1 MPTVTIS
8 IQHSTGSPSHSS
20 QTRKRKHIPTGRE
33 EGKLPLYADDM
44 ILYMQSP
51 KESTQKH

>member
-8 IQHSTGSPSHSS
+8 IQHSTEVLATAVRQEKENIS
-20 QTRKRKHIPTGRE
+20 QLEE